1 MSRAC
6 LFDFS
11 LILPF
16 RRKKN
21 KSKWDQINFKKKK
34 KSLFNSFLATQPP
47 APRPEAPSPLP
58 RRPPW
63 PRGAPRASSPQQ
75 PQPGGLRRSPPDSP
89 RRGTCGHTH
98 TRTVSDAGSHFT
110 FCRSDARQGLPYLC
124 SAITISS
131 NMSGP
136 GPGAAAAAMTPPEPS
151 LSAAPRRAAGRER
164 TASRWGRARE
174 AHG

>member
-1 MSRAC
+1 MGSNR
-6 LFDFS
+6 L
-11 LILPF
+11 
-16 RRKKN
+16 RKRN
-21 KSKWDQINFKKKK
+21 KQTKKE
-34 KSLFNSFLATQPP
+34 LFNSFLATQPP
-47 APRPEAPSPLP
+47 APRFEAPSPLP

-75 PQPGGLRRSPPDSP
+75 PRRDGLRRSPPGSP
-89 RRGTCGHTH
+89 RRGTCGHT
-98 TRTVSDAGSHFT
+98 RTHGRFLTLVPTSHSDVQTLG
-110 FCRSDARQGLPYLC
+110 RGLPYLC

-151 LSAAPRRAAGRER
+151 LSTAPRRAAGRER

-174 AHG
+174 THV